1 MDWMGFLADNM
12 GHFAPQDIALLLFQ
26 MLVAAL
32 LGAVLARVGGRLPA
46 EGMRELALWAAA
58 AALGAA
64 LVGAQL
70 PLAVLLLAFAVLARG
85 GESDRRHQVLRFGAL
100 VMGLGCGS
108 HAALVTAVAGVL
120 FALVARWALA
130 PRN

>member
-1 MDWMGFLADNM
+1 MDVMGFIADNM

-32 LGAVLARVGGRLPA
+32 LGALLARVGGRLPA
-46 EGMRELALWAAA
+46 EGMRELALWGAA
-58 AALGAA
+58 AALGAG

-70 PLAVLLLAFAVLARG
+70 PLAVLLLAFAVLVRNG
-85 GESDRRHQVLRFGAL
+85 DTGRTHQVLRFGAL

-108 HAALVTAVAGVL
+108 HAALVTAVVGVL
-120 FALVARWALA
+120 FALVARWAFA
-130 PRN
+130 PRA